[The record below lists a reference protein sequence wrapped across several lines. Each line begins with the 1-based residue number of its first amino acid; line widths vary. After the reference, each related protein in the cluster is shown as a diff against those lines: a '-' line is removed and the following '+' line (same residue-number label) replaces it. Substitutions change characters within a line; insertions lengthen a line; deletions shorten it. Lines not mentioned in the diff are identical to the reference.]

1 MLKRYGVFVGVMA
14 LVAMVSIAAFGQDA
28 PLVSEQVQEAAA
40 SALDQGLTYIDSAA
54 TYLGRG
60 VLYIINLITDDRVST
75 DLEKPIGYLALI
87 TLILILFGLL
97 DFARRIIWIGIIVG
111 WVLLVVRIILDAL
124 NLCVSYEVDMPIDK
138 LFYCCTAKLNK
149 TNQKL

>member
-1 MLKRYGVFVGVMA
+1 LT
-14 LVAMVSIAAFGQDA
+14 A
-28 PLVSEQVQEAAA
+28 PLH
-40 SALDQGLTYIDSAA
+40 I
-54 TYLGRG
+54 LGQG

-75 DLEKPIGYLALI
+75 DLEKPIGYLAFI

-124 NLCVSYEVDMPIDK
+124 NL
-138 LFYCCTAKLNK
+138 
-149 TNQKL
+149 

>member
-14 LVAMVSIAAFGQDA
+14 LVAMVSMAAFGQDA
-28 PLVSEQVQEAAA
+28 PSVSTQVQETAA

-54 TYLGRG
+54 TYLGQG
-60 VLYIINLITDDRVST
+60 VLYIINLITDDRVT
-75 DLEKPIGYLALI
+75 ADLEKPIGYLALI
-87 TLILILFGLL
+87 TLLLILFGLL

-124 NLCVSYEVDMPIDK
+124 NL
-138 LFYCCTAKLNK
+138 
-149 TNQKL
+149 

>member
-14 LVAMVSIAAFGQDA
+14 LVAMVSMATFGQDA

-124 NLCVSYEVDMPIDK
+124 NL
-138 LFYCCTAKLNK
+138 
-149 TNQKL
+149 

>member
-1 MLKRYGVFVGVMA
+1 MLKRYGVFVAVMA
-14 LVAMVSIAAFGQDA
+14 LVAMVSMAAFGQDA
-28 PLVSEQVQEAAA
+28 PSVSTQVQETAA

-54 TYLGRG
+54 TYLGQG

-87 TLILILFGLL
+87 TLLLILFGLI

-124 NLCVSYEVDMPIDK
+124 NL
-138 LFYCCTAKLNK
+138 
-149 TNQKL
+149 

>member
-1 MLKRYGVFVGVMA
+1 MLKRYCVFVAVMA
-14 LVAMVSIAAFGQDA
+14 LVAMVSMAAFGQDA
-28 PLVSEQVQEAAA
+28 PSVSEQVQETAA

-54 TYLGRG
+54 TYLGQG

-87 TLILILFGLL
+87 TLLLILFGLL

-124 NLCVSYEVDMPIDK
+124 NL
-138 LFYCCTAKLNK
+138 
-149 TNQKL
+149 

>member
-1 MLKRYGVFVGVMA
+1 MLKRYGVFIGVMA
-14 LVAMVSIAAFGQDA
+14 LVTMVSIAAFGQDA

-40 SALDQGLTYIDSAA
+40 SALDQGLTYIDSVA
-54 TYLGRG
+54 TYLGQG

-87 TLILILFGLL
+87 TVLLILFGLL

-124 NLCVSYEVDMPIDK
+124 NL
-138 LFYCCTAKLNK
+138 
-149 TNQKL
+149 

>member
-14 LVAMVSIAAFGQDA
+14 LVAMVSMAAFSQDA
-28 PLVSEQVQEAAA
+28 PLVPEQVQEAAA
-40 SALDQGLTYIDSAA
+40 SALDQGLTYIDSVA
-54 TYLGRG
+54 TYLGQG
-60 VLYIINLITDDRVST
+60 VLYIINLITDDRVSSE
-75 DLEKPIGYLALI
+75 LEKPIGYLALI

-124 NLCVSYEVDMPIDK
+124 NL
-138 LFYCCTAKLNK
+138 
-149 TNQKL
+149 

>member
-1 MLKRYGVFVGVMA
+1 MLKRYGVFVGVIA
-14 LVAMVSIAAFGQDA
+14 LVTMVSIASLGQDA
-28 PLVSEQVQEAAA
+28 PLVSEQVQETAA
-40 SALDQGLTYIDSAA
+40 SALDQALTYIDSAA
-54 TYLGRG
+54 TYLGQG

-75 DLEKPIGYLALI
+75 DLEKPIGYLAFI

-124 NLCVSYEVDMPIDK
+124 NL
-138 LFYCCTAKLNK
+138 
-149 TNQKL
+149 